1 MPRLSSLRFH
11 DRLVQALTG
20 RAGGEVGLLQL
31 EAQDGPEPS
40 AQLDWTGDK
49 PQFWLLLQGADVA
62 GQARDL
68 ALGASGGAAGLA
80 LLTDGMGEP
89 EALFQASRSAFA
101 QSRADSGDLAIAMP
115 REAPDDPFTELDL
128 THFELHLQP
137 QASVAD
143 GRMMG
148 VEALVRVRDRNGE
161 LSTPDAAIAA
171 AEARGDLWNL
181 TEWSLMQ
188 AGAVRAGW
196 QAQGLPL
203 LPLSINLSLGQ
214 FAEPDVVA
222 RLEGLVTAAGLAPP
236 EIEFELTER
245 APPGPLAAMAGR
257 LAALREHGF
266 GLALDD
272 LGTGFA
278 SLSLLAALP
287 LDKVKLDR
295 RYVRASNESPA
306 RTGSL
311 REVVDLGRRHGVTV
325 LAEGVERDEELATVK
340 EVGCALYQ
348 GYHFSPPLPVSAFSL
363 LLAGQRV
370 IEGSGKKPK

>member
-20 RAGGEVGLLQL
+20 RTGGEVGLLQL
-31 EAQDGPEPS
+31 EARDGKEPS
-40 AQLDWTGDK
+40 TQLDWTGNR
-49 PQFWLLLQGADVA
+49 PQFWLLLQGPDVA
-62 GQARDL
+62 AQAREL
-68 ALGASGGAAGLA
+68 VPGGSGGAAGLA
-80 LLTDGMGEP
+80 LLADGVGEP

-101 QSRADSGDLAIAMP
+101 QSRADSGDLTISMP
-115 REAPDDPFTELDL
+115 REMPGDPFDELDL

-143 GRMMG
+143 GRMVG

-171 AEARGDLWNL
+171 AEDRGDLWNL

-196 QAQGLPL
+196 RAKGLPL

-214 FAEPDVVA
+214 FAEPDVVT
-222 RLEGLVTAAGLAPP
+222 RLEKLVRKAGLAPP

-257 LAALREHGF
+257 LAALRDHGF

-272 LGTGFA
+272 LGTGFS
-278 SLSLLAALP
+278 SLGLLAALP

-295 RYVRASNESPA
+295 RYVRASNETPA

-311 REVVDLGRRHGVTV
+311 REVVDLGERHGVAV
-325 LAEGVERDEELATVK
+325 LAEGVERDEELAIVPAP
-340 EVGCALYQ
+340 EGEGL
-348 GYHFSPPLPVSAFSL
+348 FSMRSPSGGWLERHSL
-363 LLAGQRV
+363 
-370 IEGSGKKPK
+370 